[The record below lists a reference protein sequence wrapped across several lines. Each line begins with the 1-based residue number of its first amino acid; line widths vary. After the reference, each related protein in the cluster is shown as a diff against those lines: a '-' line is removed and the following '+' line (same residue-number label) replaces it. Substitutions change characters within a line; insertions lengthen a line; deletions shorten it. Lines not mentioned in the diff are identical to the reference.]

1 MKRLSFFILL
11 ICLVCTA
18 IVFSQNKAL
27 RLEGDKGHV
36 SSDSSAL
43 NFTGDFTV
51 SARIKATSGVKLP
64 PDSFP
69 NSWSAIITNSGGSV
83 TENLV
88 SKRNYTIWLNQ
99 EGFIHYTSTD
109 KGSQRAI
116 NSPVG
121 SISLD
126 KWYFLSLT
134 VTVNDKLRAYLNGKL
149 LGETTIGTPLSG
161 NSNFRIGWVNS
172 VEEEFFNPASFDG
185 VIDEVRLWNV
195 ARTEAEIQSTMNS
208 TLAGNEEGL
217 VGYWNFDDGTAKDLT
232 TNENDGEFQGN
243 TKIVEVPL
251 EIIEIGDFF
260 DPNNLDDETVSVL
273 IQKLSQNPDANVRV
287 SSAETLGRIGLVRKG
302 AEAAIPALIRALKDQ
317 DVGVRSSAAWALGRI
332 GKSAEAAIPTLIQ
345 VLKGQDVSVRKNAAY
360 ALMKIETPEAIKD
373 AVSAL
378 IQLLQSSGE
387 DVDYLKDWLVL
398 GPFPSA
404 DLEFDFLTDIG
415 GERNLNPKVGQQV
428 KAQDGQVLTW
438 KSYRSKGAVVN
449 LLEAIGKFENVTVY
463 AYCEIDN
470 EELKKHGYIGSDDG
484 VAVWING
491 QLVHKNNAARGVQLD
506 QDLFEIDTKK
516 DANRCLVKIT
526 QGVGDWGFAL
536 RFSDGDNRVLRE
548 NAAKALGQ
556 IGSEAAISALTQALQ
571 DESRDV
577 RLRTTKALARIRS
590 VDAVPSLIQALKD
603 QDVGVRSSV
612 AWALGQVG
620 SGAINAV
627 AKNAVPAL
635 IRALQDQDV
644 GVRSSAAWALGDPRS
659 RAINAVPDLRRA
671 LKDHDGAVRETPAWA
686 LGDIGSGAKDAVP
699 DLRRALLQ
707 DEDKSVRVAVAWALG
722 QVGTSEALQAV
733 EEYQS
738 QQ

>member
-1 MKRLSFFILL
+1 M
-11 ICLVCTA
+11 
-18 IVFSQNKAL
+18 

-36 SSDSSAL
+36 SSDSPAL

-99 EGFIHYTSTD
+99 RGFVHYTSTD
-109 KGSQRAI
+109 NGSQKAI

-149 LGETTIGTPLSG
+149 LGETTIGTPVSG

-195 ARTEAEIQSTMNS
+195 ARTEAELQSTMNS
-208 TLAGNEEGL
+208 ALSGNEEGL

-251 EIIEIGDFF
+251 AIIEIGDFF

-273 IQKLSQNPDANVRV
+273 IQQLSQNPDANVRV
-287 SSAETLGRIGLVRKG
+287 SSAETLGRIGRG
-302 AEAAIPALIRALKDQ
+302 AEAAIPALVRVLKDQ
-317 DVGVRSSAAWALGRI
+317 DV
-332 GKSAEAAIPTLIQ
+332 
-345 VLKGQDVSVRKNAAY
+345 SVRANMAH
-360 ALMKIETPEAIKD
+360 ALMEIETPEAIKD
-373 AVSAL
+373 AVPAL
-378 IQLLQSSGE
+378 IQLLQGPDE

-415 GERNLNPKVGQQV
+415 GEQNLNPKAGQQV

-438 KSYRSKGAVVN
+438 RSYRSKEAMVN

-463 AYCEIDN
+463 AYCEIAN

-491 QLVHKNNAARGVQLD
+491 QLVHKNNVARRVQLD
-506 QDLFEIDTKK
+506 QDLFEINTKK
-516 DANRCLVKIT
+516 DSNRCLVKIT

-536 RFSDGDNRVLRE
+536 RFSDNRVLRE

-577 RLRTTKALARIRS
+577 RLRITRALARIRL
-590 VDAVPSLIQALKD
+590 VD
-603 QDVGVRSSV
+603 
-612 AWALGQVG
+612 
-620 SGAINAV
+620 
-627 AKNAVPAL
+627 AVPAL

-644 GVRSSAAWALGDPRS
+644 GVRRSAADALGQIGSGAKD
-659 RAINAVPDLRRA
+659 AVPALIRA
-671 LKDHDGAVRETPAWA
+671 LQDQDGDVRSNTAWA

-699 DLRRALLQ
+699 DLIQALLQ
-707 DEDKSVRVAVAWALG
+707 DEDKSVRVAVVWTLG
-722 QVGTSEALQAV
+722 QIGTPEALKAV

>member
-1 MKRLSFFILL
+1 MCLILDKPDNRCVYNKGLKIFIMKRLSFFILL

-36 SSDSSAL
+36 SSDSPAL

-99 EGFIHYTSTD
+99 RGFVHYTSTD
-109 KGSQRAI
+109 NGSQKAI

-149 LGETTIGTPLSG
+149 LGETTIGTPVSG

-208 TLAGNEEGL
+208 TLAGTEEGL
-217 VGYWNFDDGTAKDLT
+217 VGYWNFDDGPAKDLT

-243 TKIVEVPL
+243 TEIVEVPL
-251 EIIEIGDFF
+251 ETIEIGDLF
-260 DPNNLDDETVSVL
+260 DPNNLDDEAVSVL
-273 IQKLSQNPDANVRV
+273 IQQLSQNPDANVRV
-287 SSAETLGRIGLVRKG
+287 SSAETLGRIGRG
-302 AEAAIPALIRALKDQ
+302 AEAAIPALVRVLKDQ
-317 DVGVRSSAAWALGRI
+317 DV
-332 GKSAEAAIPTLIQ
+332 
-345 VLKGQDVSVRKNAAY
+345 SVRAKMAH
-360 ALMKIETPEAIKD
+360 ALMEIETPEAIKD
-373 AVSAL
+373 AVPAL
-378 IQLLQSSGE
+378 IQLLQGPDE

-415 GERNLNPKVGQQV
+415 GEQNLNPKAGQQV

-438 KSYRSKGAVVN
+438 RSYRSKEAMVN

-463 AYCEIDN
+463 AY
-470 EELKKHGYIGSDDG
+470 
-484 VAVWING
+484 
-491 QLVHKNNAARGVQLD
+491 
-506 QDLFEIDTKK
+506 
-516 DANRCLVKIT
+516 
-526 QGVGDWGFAL
+526 
-536 RFSDGDNRVLRE
+536 
-548 NAAKALGQ
+548 
-556 IGSEAAISALTQALQ
+556 
-571 DESRDV
+571 
-577 RLRTTKALARIRS
+577 
-590 VDAVPSLIQALKD
+590 
-603 QDVGVRSSV
+603 
-612 AWALGQVG
+612 
-620 SGAINAV
+620 
-627 AKNAVPAL
+627 
-635 IRALQDQDV
+635 
-644 GVRSSAAWALGDPRS
+644 
-659 RAINAVPDLRRA
+659 
-671 LKDHDGAVRETPAWA
+671 
-686 LGDIGSGAKDAVP
+686 
-699 DLRRALLQ
+699 
-707 DEDKSVRVAVAWALG
+707 
-722 QVGTSEALQAV
+722 
-733 EEYQS
+733 
-738 QQ
+738 

>member
-1 MKRLSFFILL
+1 M
-11 ICLVCTA
+11 
-18 IVFSQNKAL
+18 

-36 SSDSSAL
+36 SSDSPAL

-99 EGFIHYTSTD
+99 RGFVHYTSTD
-109 KGSQRAI
+109 NGSQKAI

-149 LGETTIGTPLSG
+149 LGETTIGTPVSG

-195 ARTEAEIQSTMNS
+195 ARTEAELQSTMNS
-208 TLAGNEEGL
+208 ALSGNEEGL

-251 EIIEIGDFF
+251 AIIEIGDFF

-273 IQKLSQNPDANVRV
+273 IQQLSQNPDANVRV
-287 SSAETLGRIGLVRKG
+287 SSAETLGRIGRG
-302 AEAAIPALIRALKDQ
+302 AEAAIPDLVRVLKDQ
-317 DVGVRSSAAWALGRI
+317 DV
-332 GKSAEAAIPTLIQ
+332 
-345 VLKGQDVSVRKNAAY
+345 SVRANMAH
-360 ALMKIETPEAIKD
+360 ALMEIETPEAIKD
-373 AVSAL
+373 AVPAL
-378 IQLLQSSGE
+378 IQLLQGPDE

-415 GERNLNPKVGQQV
+415 GEQNLNPKAGQQV

-438 KSYRSKGAVVN
+438 RSYRSKEAMVN

-463 AYCEIDN
+463 AYCEIAN

-491 QLVHKNNAARGVQLD
+491 QLVHKNNVARRVQLD
-506 QDLFEIDTKK
+506 QDLFEINTKK
-516 DANRCLVKIT
+516 DSNRCLVKIT

-536 RFSDGDNRVLRE
+536 RFSDNRVLRE

-577 RLRTTKALARIRS
+577 RLRITRALARIRL
-590 VDAVPSLIQALKD
+590 VD
-603 QDVGVRSSV
+603 
-612 AWALGQVG
+612 
-620 SGAINAV
+620 
-627 AKNAVPAL
+627 AVPAL

-644 GVRSSAAWALGDPRS
+644 GVRRSVAYALGQIGSGAKDAVARDAVPALIRALQDQDVGVRRSAADALGQ
-659 RAINAVPDLRRA
+659 
-671 LKDHDGAVRETPAWA
+671 
-686 LGDIGSGAKDAVP
+686 IGSGAKDAVP
-699 DLRRALLQ
+699 ALIRALQDQDGDVRSNTAWALGGIGSGAKDAVSDLIQALLQ
-707 DEDKSVRVAVAWALG
+707 DEDKSVRVAVVWTLG
-722 QVGTSEALQAV
+722 QIGTPEALKAV

>member
-36 SSDSSAL
+36 SSDSPAL

-99 EGFIHYTSTD
+99 RGFVHYTSTD
-109 KGSQRAI
+109 NGSQKAI

-149 LGETTIGTPLSG
+149 LGETTIGTPVSG

-195 ARTEAEIQSTMNS
+195 ARTEAELQSTMNS
-208 TLAGNEEGL
+208 ALSGNEEGL

-232 TNENDGEFQGN
+232 TNENGGEFQGN

-251 EIIEIGDFF
+251 AIIEIGDFF

-273 IQKLSQNPDANVRV
+273 IQQLSQNPDANVRV
-287 SSAETLGRIGLVRKG
+287 SSAETLGRIGRG
-302 AEAAIPALIRALKDQ
+302 AEAAIPDLVRVLKDQ
-317 DVGVRSSAAWALGRI
+317 DV
-332 GKSAEAAIPTLIQ
+332 
-345 VLKGQDVSVRKNAAY
+345 SVRANMAH
-360 ALMKIETPEAIKD
+360 ALMEIETPEAIKD
-373 AVSAL
+373 AVPAL
-378 IQLLQSSGE
+378 IQLLQGPDE

-415 GERNLNPKVGQQV
+415 GEQNLNPKAGQQV

-438 KSYRSKGAVVN
+438 RSYRSKEAMVN

-463 AYCEIDN
+463 AYCEIAN

-491 QLVHKNNAARGVQLD
+491 QLVHKNNVARRVQLD
-506 QDLFEIDTKK
+506 QDLFEINTKK
-516 DANRCLVKIT
+516 DSNRCLVKIT

-536 RFSDGDNRVLRE
+536 RFSDNRVLRE

-577 RLRTTKALARIRS
+577 RLRITRALARIRL
-590 VDAVPSLIQALKD
+590 VD
-603 QDVGVRSSV
+603 
-612 AWALGQVG
+612 
-620 SGAINAV
+620 
-627 AKNAVPAL
+627 AVPAL

-644 GVRSSAAWALGDPRS
+644 GVRRSVAYALGQIGSGAKD
-659 RAINAVPDLRRA
+659 AVPALIRA
-671 LKDHDGAVRETPAWA
+671 LQDQDGDVRSNTAWA

-699 DLRRALLQ
+699 DLIQALLQ
-707 DEDKSVRVAVAWALG
+707 DEDKSVRVAVVWTLG
-722 QVGTSEALQAV
+722 QIGTPEALKAV

>member
-36 SSDSSAL
+36 SSDSPAL

-99 EGFIHYTSTD
+99 RGFVHYTSTD
-109 KGSQRAI
+109 NGSQKAI

-149 LGETTIGTPLSG
+149 LGETTIGTPVSG

-195 ARTEAEIQSTMNS
+195 ARTEAELQSTMNS
-208 TLAGNEEGL
+208 ALSGNEEGL

-251 EIIEIGDFF
+251 AIIEIGDFF

-273 IQKLSQNPDANVRV
+273 IQQLSQNPDANVRV
-287 SSAETLGRIGLVRKG
+287 SSAETLGRIGRGAEAAIPDLVRVLKDQDVSVRANVAYALGSIGRG
-302 AEAAIPALIRALKDQ
+302 AEAAIPALVRVLKDQ
-317 DVGVRSSAAWALGRI
+317 DV
-332 GKSAEAAIPTLIQ
+332 
-345 VLKGQDVSVRKNAAY
+345 SVRANMAH
-360 ALMKIETPEAIKD
+360 ALMEIETPEAIKD
-373 AVSAL
+373 AVPAL
-378 IQLLQSSGE
+378 IQLLQGPDE

-415 GERNLNPKVGQQV
+415 GEQNLNPKAGQQV

-438 KSYRSKGAVVN
+438 RSYRSKEAMVN

-463 AYCEIDN
+463 AYCEIAN

-491 QLVHKNNAARGVQLD
+491 QLVHKNNVARRVQLD
-506 QDLFEIDTKK
+506 QDLFEINTKK
-516 DANRCLVKIT
+516 DSNRCLVKIT

-536 RFSDGDNRVLRE
+536 RFSDNRVLRE

-577 RLRTTKALARIRS
+577 RLRITRALARIRL
-590 VDAVPSLIQALKD
+590 VD
-603 QDVGVRSSV
+603 
-612 AWALGQVG
+612 
-620 SGAINAV
+620 
-627 AKNAVPAL
+627 AVPAL

-644 GVRSSAAWALGDPRS
+644 GVRRSVAYALGQIGSGAKDAVARDAVPALIRALQDQDVGVRRSAADALGQIGSGAKD
-659 RAINAVPDLRRA
+659 AVPALIRA
-671 LKDHDGAVRETPAWA
+671 LQDQDGDVRSNTAWA

-699 DLRRALLQ
+699 DLIQALLQ
-707 DEDKSVRVAVAWALG
+707 DEDKSVRVAVVWTLG
-722 QVGTSEALQAV
+722 QIGTPEALKAV

>member
-36 SSDSSAL
+36 SSDSPAL

-99 EGFIHYTSTD
+99 RGFVHYTSTD
-109 KGSQRAI
+109 NGSQKAI

-149 LGETTIGTPLSG
+149 LGETTIGTPVSG

-195 ARTEAEIQSTMNS
+195 ARTEAELQSTMNS
-208 TLAGNEEGL
+208 ALSGNEEGL

-251 EIIEIGDFF
+251 AIIEIGDFF

-273 IQKLSQNPDANVRV
+273 IQQLSQNPDANVRV
-287 SSAETLGRIGLVRKG
+287 SSAETLGRIGRG
-302 AEAAIPALIRALKDQ
+302 AEAAIPALVRVLKDQ
-317 DVGVRSSAAWALGRI
+317 DV
-332 GKSAEAAIPTLIQ
+332 
-345 VLKGQDVSVRKNAAY
+345 SVRANMAH
-360 ALMKIETPEAIKD
+360 ALMEIETPEAIKD
-373 AVSAL
+373 AVPAL
-378 IQLLQSSGE
+378 IQLLQGPDE

-415 GERNLNPKVGQQV
+415 GEQNLNPKAGQQV

-438 KSYRSKGAVVN
+438 RSYRSKEAMVN

-463 AYCEIDN
+463 AYCEIAN

-491 QLVHKNNAARGVQLD
+491 QLVHKNNVARRVQLD
-506 QDLFEIDTKK
+506 QDLFEINTKK
-516 DANRCLVKIT
+516 DSNRCLVKIT

-536 RFSDGDNRVLRE
+536 RFSDNRVLRE

-577 RLRTTKALARIRS
+577 RLRITRALARIRL
-590 VDAVPSLIQALKD
+590 VD
-603 QDVGVRSSV
+603 
-612 AWALGQVG
+612 
-620 SGAINAV
+620 
-627 AKNAVPAL
+627 AVPAL

-644 GVRSSAAWALGDPRS
+644 GVRRSVAYALGQIGSGAKDAVARDAVPALIRALQDQDVGVRRSAADALGQIGSGAKD
-659 RAINAVPDLRRA
+659 AVPALIRA
-671 LKDHDGAVRETPAWA
+671 LQDQDGDVRSNTAWA

-699 DLRRALLQ
+699 DLIQALLQ
-707 DEDKSVRVAVAWALG
+707 DEDKSVRVAVVWTLG
-722 QVGTSEALQAV
+722 QIGTPEALKAV

>member
-36 SSDSSAL
+36 SSDSPAL

-99 EGFIHYTSTD
+99 RGFVHYTSTD
-109 KGSQRAI
+109 NGSQKAI

-149 LGETTIGTPLSG
+149 LGETTIGTPVSG

-195 ARTEAEIQSTMNS
+195 ARTEAELQSTMNS
-208 TLAGNEEGL
+208 ALSGNEEGL

-232 TNENDGEFQGN
+232 TNENGGEFQGN

-251 EIIEIGDFF
+251 AIIEIGDFF

-273 IQKLSQNPDANVRV
+273 IQQLSQNPDANVRV
-287 SSAETLGRIGLVRKG
+287 SSAETLGRIGRG
-302 AEAAIPALIRALKDQ
+302 AEAAIPDLVRVLKDQ
-317 DVGVRSSAAWALGRI
+317 DV
-332 GKSAEAAIPTLIQ
+332 
-345 VLKGQDVSVRKNAAY
+345 SVRANMAH
-360 ALMKIETPEAIKD
+360 ALMEIETPEAIKD
-373 AVSAL
+373 AVPAL
-378 IQLLQSSGE
+378 IQLLQGPDE

-415 GERNLNPKVGQQV
+415 GEQNLNPKAGQQV

-438 KSYRSKGAVVN
+438 RSYRSKEAMVN

-463 AYCEIDN
+463 AYCEIAN

-491 QLVHKNNAARGVQLD
+491 QLVHKNNVARRVQLD
-506 QDLFEIDTKK
+506 QDLFEINTKK
-516 DANRCLVKIT
+516 DSNRCLVKIT

-536 RFSDGDNRVLRE
+536 RFSDNRVLRE

-577 RLRTTKALARIRS
+577 RLRITRALARIRL
-590 VDAVPSLIQALKD
+590 VD
-603 QDVGVRSSV
+603 
-612 AWALGQVG
+612 
-620 SGAINAV
+620 
-627 AKNAVPAL
+627 AVPAL

-644 GVRSSAAWALGDPRS
+644 GVRRSVAYALGQIGSGAKDAVARDAVPALIRALQDQDVGVRRSAADALGQIGSGAKD
-659 RAINAVPDLRRA
+659 AVPALIRA
-671 LKDHDGAVRETPAWA
+671 LQDQDGDVRSNTAWA

-699 DLRRALLQ
+699 DLIQALLQ
-707 DEDKSVRVAVAWALG
+707 DEDKSVRVAVVWTLG
-722 QVGTSEALQAV
+722 QIGTPEALKAV

>member
-1 MKRLSFFILL
+1 
-11 ICLVCTA
+11 
-18 IVFSQNKAL
+18 L

-36 SSDSSAL
+36 SSDSPAL

-99 EGFIHYTSTD
+99 RGFVHYTSTD
-109 KGSQRAI
+109 NGSQKAI

-149 LGETTIGTPLSG
+149 LGETTIGTPVSG

-195 ARTEAEIQSTMNS
+195 ARTEAELQSTMNS
-208 TLAGNEEGL
+208 ALSGNEEGL

-232 TNENDGEFQGN
+232 TNENGGEFQGN

-251 EIIEIGDFF
+251 AIIEIGDFF

-273 IQKLSQNPDANVRV
+273 IQQLSQNPDANVRV
-287 SSAETLGRIGLVRKG
+287 SSAETLGRIGRG
-302 AEAAIPALIRALKDQ
+302 AEAAIPDLVRVLKDQ
-317 DVGVRSSAAWALGRI
+317 DV
-332 GKSAEAAIPTLIQ
+332 
-345 VLKGQDVSVRKNAAY
+345 SVRANMAH
-360 ALMKIETPEAIKD
+360 ALMEIETPEAIKD
-373 AVSAL
+373 AVPAL
-378 IQLLQSSGE
+378 IQLLQGPDE

-415 GERNLNPKVGQQV
+415 GEQNLNPKAGQQV

-438 KSYRSKGAVVN
+438 RSYRSKEAMVN

-463 AYCEIDN
+463 AYCEIAN

-491 QLVHKNNAARGVQLD
+491 QLVHKNNVARRVQLD
-506 QDLFEIDTKK
+506 QDLFEINTKK
-516 DANRCLVKIT
+516 DSNRCLVKIT

-536 RFSDGDNRVLRE
+536 RFSDNRVLRE

-577 RLRTTKALARIRS
+577 RLRITRALARIRL
-590 VDAVPSLIQALKD
+590 VD
-603 QDVGVRSSV
+603 
-612 AWALGQVG
+612 
-620 SGAINAV
+620 
-627 AKNAVPAL
+627 AVPAL

-644 GVRSSAAWALGDPRS
+644 GVRRSVAYALGQIGSGAKDAVARDAVPALIRALQDQDVGVRRSAADALGQIGSGAKD
-659 RAINAVPDLRRA
+659 AVPALIRA
-671 LKDHDGAVRETPAWA
+671 LQDQDGDVRSNTAWA

-699 DLRRALLQ
+699 DLIQALLQ
-707 DEDKSVRVAVAWALG
+707 DEDKSVRVAVVWTLG
-722 QVGTSEALQAV
+722 QIGTPEALKAV

>member
-36 SSDSSAL
+36 SSDSPAL

-99 EGFIHYTSTD
+99 RGFVHYTSTD
-109 KGSQRAI
+109 NGSQKAI

-149 LGETTIGTPLSG
+149 LGETTIGTPVSG

-195 ARTEAEIQSTMNS
+195 ARTEAELQSTMNS
-208 TLAGNEEGL
+208 ALSGNEEGL

-251 EIIEIGDFF
+251 AIIEIGDFF

-273 IQKLSQNPDANVRV
+273 IQQLSQNPDANVRV
-287 SSAETLGRIGLVRKG
+287 SSAETLGRIGRG
-302 AEAAIPALIRALKDQ
+302 AEAAIPALVRVLKDQ
-317 DVGVRSSAAWALGRI
+317 DV
-332 GKSAEAAIPTLIQ
+332 
-345 VLKGQDVSVRKNAAY
+345 SVRANMAH
-360 ALMKIETPEAIKD
+360 ALMEIETPEAIKD
-373 AVSAL
+373 AVPAL
-378 IQLLQSSGE
+378 IQLLQGPDE

-415 GERNLNPKVGQQV
+415 GEQNLNPKAGQQV

-438 KSYRSKGAVVN
+438 RSYRSKEAMVN

-463 AYCEIDN
+463 AYCEIAN

-491 QLVHKNNAARGVQLD
+491 QLVHKNNVARRVQLD
-506 QDLFEIDTKK
+506 QDLFEINTKK
-516 DANRCLVKIT
+516 DSNRCLVKIT

-536 RFSDGDNRVLRE
+536 RFSDNRVLRE

-577 RLRTTKALARIRS
+577 RLRITRALARIRL
-590 VDAVPSLIQALKD
+590 VD
-603 QDVGVRSSV
+603 
-612 AWALGQVG
+612 
-620 SGAINAV
+620 
-627 AKNAVPAL
+627 AVPAL

-644 GVRSSAAWALGDPRS
+644 GVRRSAADALGQIGSGAKD
-659 RAINAVPDLRRA
+659 AVPALIRA
-671 LKDHDGAVRETPAWA
+671 LQDQDGDVRSNTAWA

-699 DLRRALLQ
+699 DLIQALLQ
-707 DEDKSVRVAVAWALG
+707 DEDKSVRVAVVWTLG
-722 QVGTSEALQAV
+722 QIGTPEALKAV

>member
-36 SSDSSAL
+36 SSDSPAL

-99 EGFIHYTSTD
+99 RGFVHYTSTD
-109 KGSQRAI
+109 NGSQKAI

-149 LGETTIGTPLSG
+149 LGETTIGTPVSG

-195 ARTEAEIQSTMNS
+195 ARTEAELQSTMNS
-208 TLAGNEEGL
+208 ALSGNEEGL

-251 EIIEIGDFF
+251 AISEIGDFF

-273 IQKLSQNPDANVRV
+273 IQQLSQNPDANVRV
-287 SSAETLGRIGLVRKG
+287 SSAETLGRIGRG
-302 AEAAIPALIRALKDQ
+302 AEAAIPALVRVLKDQ
-317 DVGVRSSAAWALGRI
+317 DV
-332 GKSAEAAIPTLIQ
+332 
-345 VLKGQDVSVRKNAAY
+345 SVRANMAH
-360 ALMKIETPEAIKD
+360 ALMEIETPEAIKD
-373 AVSAL
+373 AVPAL
-378 IQLLQSSGE
+378 IQLLQGPDE

-415 GERNLNPKVGQQV
+415 GEQNLNPKAGQQV

-438 KSYRSKGAVVN
+438 RSYRSKEAMVN

-463 AYCEIDN
+463 AYCEIAN

-491 QLVHKNNAARGVQLD
+491 QLVHKNNVARRVQLD
-506 QDLFEIDTKK
+506 QDLFEINTKK
-516 DANRCLVKIT
+516 DSNRCLVKIT

-536 RFSDGDNRVLRE
+536 RFSDNRVLRE

-577 RLRTTKALARIRS
+577 RLRITRALARIRL
-590 VDAVPSLIQALKD
+590 VD
-603 QDVGVRSSV
+603 
-612 AWALGQVG
+612 
-620 SGAINAV
+620 
-627 AKNAVPAL
+627 AVPAL

-644 GVRSSAAWALGDPRS
+644 GVRRSVAYALGQIGSGAKD
-659 RAINAVPDLRRA
+659 AVPALIRA
-671 LKDHDGAVRETPAWA
+671 LQDQDGDVRSNTAWA

-699 DLRRALLQ
+699 DLIQALLQ
-707 DEDKSVRVAVAWALG
+707 DEDKSVRVAVVWTLG
-722 QVGTSEALQAV
+722 QIGTPEALKAV

>member
-36 SSDSSAL
+36 SSDSPAL

-99 EGFIHYTSTD
+99 RGFVHYTSTD
-109 KGSQRAI
+109 NGSQKAI

-149 LGETTIGTPLSG
+149 LGETTIGTPVSG

-195 ARTEAEIQSTMNS
+195 ARTEAELQSTMNS
-208 TLAGNEEGL
+208 ALSGNEEGL

-232 TNENDGEFQGN
+232 TNENGGEFQGN

-251 EIIEIGDFF
+251 AIIEIGDFF

-273 IQKLSQNPDANVRV
+273 IQQLSQNPDANVRV
-287 SSAETLGRIGLVRKG
+287 SSAETLGRIGRG
-302 AEAAIPALIRALKDQ
+302 AEAAIPALVRVLKDQ
-317 DVGVRSSAAWALGRI
+317 DV
-332 GKSAEAAIPTLIQ
+332 
-345 VLKGQDVSVRKNAAY
+345 SVRANMAH
-360 ALMKIETPEAIKD
+360 ALMEIETPEAIKD
-373 AVSAL
+373 AVPAL
-378 IQLLQSSGE
+378 IQLLQGPDE

-415 GERNLNPKVGQQV
+415 GEQNLNPKAGQQV

-438 KSYRSKGAVVN
+438 RSYRSKEAMVN

-463 AYCEIDN
+463 AYCEIAN

-491 QLVHKNNAARGVQLD
+491 QLVHKNNVARRVQLD
-506 QDLFEIDTKK
+506 QDLFEINTKK
-516 DANRCLVKIT
+516 DSNRCLVKIT

-536 RFSDGDNRVLRE
+536 RFSDNRVLRE

-577 RLRTTKALARIRS
+577 RLRITRALARIRL
-590 VDAVPSLIQALKD
+590 VD
-603 QDVGVRSSV
+603 
-612 AWALGQVG
+612 
-620 SGAINAV
+620 
-627 AKNAVPAL
+627 AVPAL

-644 GVRSSAAWALGDPRS
+644 GVRRSVAYALGQIGSGAKDAVARDAVPALIRALQDQDVGVRRSAADALGQIGSGAKD
-659 RAINAVPDLRRA
+659 AVPALIRA
-671 LKDHDGAVRETPAWA
+671 LQDQDGDVRSNTAWA

-699 DLRRALLQ
+699 DLIQALLQ
-707 DEDKSVRVAVAWALG
+707 DEDKSVRVAVVWTLG
-722 QVGTSEALQAV
+722 QIGTPEALKAV

>member
-36 SSDSSAL
+36 SSDSPAL

-99 EGFIHYTSTD
+99 RGFVHYTSTD
-109 KGSQRAI
+109 NGSQKAI

-149 LGETTIGTPLSG
+149 LGETTIGTPVSG

-195 ARTEAEIQSTMNS
+195 ARTEAELQSTMNS
-208 TLAGNEEGL
+208 ALSGNEEGL

-251 EIIEIGDFF
+251 AIIEIGDFF

-273 IQKLSQNPDANVRV
+273 IQQLSQNPDANVRV
-287 SSAETLGRIGLVRKG
+287 SSAETLGRIGRG
-302 AEAAIPALIRALKDQ
+302 AEAAIPDLVRVLKDQ
-317 DVGVRSSAAWALGRI
+317 DV
-332 GKSAEAAIPTLIQ
+332 
-345 VLKGQDVSVRKNAAY
+345 SVRANMAH
-360 ALMKIETPEAIKD
+360 ALMEIETPEAIKD
-373 AVSAL
+373 AVPAL
-378 IQLLQSSGE
+378 IQLLQGPDE

-415 GERNLNPKVGQQV
+415 GEQNLNPKAGQQV

-438 KSYRSKGAVVN
+438 RSYRSKEAMVN

-463 AYCEIDN
+463 AYCEIAN

-491 QLVHKNNAARGVQLD
+491 QLVHKNNVARRVQLD
-506 QDLFEIDTKK
+506 QDLFEINTKK
-516 DANRCLVKIT
+516 DSNRCLVKIT

-536 RFSDGDNRVLRE
+536 RFSDNRVLRE

-577 RLRTTKALARIRS
+577 RLRITRALARIRL
-590 VDAVPSLIQALKD
+590 VD
-603 QDVGVRSSV
+603 
-612 AWALGQVG
+612 
-620 SGAINAV
+620 
-627 AKNAVPAL
+627 AVPAL

-644 GVRSSAAWALGDPRS
+644 GVRRSVAYALGQIGSGAKDAVARDAVPALIRALQDQDVGVRRSAADALGQIGSGAKD
-659 RAINAVPDLRRA
+659 AVPALIRA
-671 LKDHDGAVRETPAWA
+671 LQDQDGDVRSNTAWA

-699 DLRRALLQ
+699 DLIQALLQ
-707 DEDKSVRVAVAWALG
+707 DEDKSVRVAVVWTLG
-722 QVGTSEALQAV
+722 QIGTPEALKAV

>member
-1 MKRLSFFILL
+1 M
-11 ICLVCTA
+11 
-18 IVFSQNKAL
+18 
-27 RLEGDKGHV
+27 E
-36 SSDSSAL
+36 
-43 NFTGDFTV
+43 
-51 SARIKATSGVKLP
+51 
-64 PDSFP
+64 
-69 NSWSAIITNSGGSV
+69 
-83 TENLV
+83 
-88 SKRNYTIWLNQ
+88 
-99 EGFIHYTSTD
+99 
-109 KGSQRAI
+109 
-116 NSPVG
+116 
-121 SISLD
+121 
-126 KWYFLSLT
+126 
-134 VTVNDKLRAYLNGKL
+134 
-149 LGETTIGTPLSG
+149 
-161 NSNFRIGWVNS
+161 
-172 VEEEFFNPASFDG
+172 
-185 VIDEVRLWNV
+185 
-195 ARTEAEIQSTMNS
+195 
-208 TLAGNEEGL
+208 
-217 VGYWNFDDGTAKDLT
+217 
-232 TNENDGEFQGN
+232 
-243 TKIVEVPL
+243 
-251 EIIEIGDFF
+251 
-260 DPNNLDDETVSVL
+260 
-273 IQKLSQNPDANVRV
+273 
-287 SSAETLGRIGLVRKG
+287 
-302 AEAAIPALIRALKDQ
+302 
-317 DVGVRSSAAWALGRI
+317 
-332 GKSAEAAIPTLIQ
+332 
-345 VLKGQDVSVRKNAAY
+345 
-360 ALMKIETPEAIKD
+360 IETPEAVND

-387 DVDYLKDWLVL
+387 DVDYLKDWLIL

-438 KSYRSKGAVVN
+438 KSYQSKGAVVN
-449 LLEAIGKFENVTVY
+449 LLEAIGKFENVTAY

-536 RFSDGDNRVLRE
+536 RFSDDDNKVLRE

-556 IGSEAAISALTQALQ
+556 IGLEAAISALTQALQ

-627 AKNAVPAL
+627 AINAVPAL

-644 GVRSSAAWALGDPRS
+644 GVRSSAAWALG
-659 RAINAVPDLRRA
+659 N
-671 LKDHDGAVRETPAWA
+671 
-686 LGDIGSGAKDAVP
+686 IGSGAKDAVP
-699 DLRRALLQ
+699 DLIRALLQ
-707 DEDKSVRVAVAWALG
+707 DENKSVRVAVAWALG
-722 QVGTSEALQAV
+722 RLGTPEALKAV
-733 EEYQS
+733 EEYQL

>member
-36 SSDSSAL
+36 SSDSPAL

-99 EGFIHYTSTD
+99 RGFVHYTSTD
-109 KGSQRAI
+109 NGSQKAI

-149 LGETTIGTPLSG
+149 LGETTIGTPVSG

-195 ARTEAEIQSTMNS
+195 ARTEAELQSTMNS
-208 TLAGNEEGL
+208 ALSGNEEGL

-232 TNENDGEFQGN
+232 TNENGGEFQGN

-251 EIIEIGDFF
+251 AIIEIGDFF

-273 IQKLSQNPDANVRV
+273 IQQLSQNPDANVRV
-287 SSAETLGRIGLVRKG
+287 SSAETLGRIGRG
-302 AEAAIPALIRALKDQ
+302 AEAAIPDLVRVLKDQ
-317 DVGVRSSAAWALGRI
+317 DV
-332 GKSAEAAIPTLIQ
+332 
-345 VLKGQDVSVRKNAAY
+345 SVRANMAH
-360 ALMKIETPEAIKD
+360 ALMEIETPEAIKD
-373 AVSAL
+373 AVPAL
-378 IQLLQSSGE
+378 IQLLQGPDE

-415 GERNLNPKVGQQV
+415 GEQNLNPKAGQQV

-438 KSYRSKGAVVN
+438 RSYRSKEAMVN

-463 AYCEIDN
+463 AYCEIAN

-491 QLVHKNNAARGVQLD
+491 QLVHKNNVARRVQLD
-506 QDLFEIDTKK
+506 QDLFEINTKK
-516 DANRCLVKIT
+516 DSNRCLVKIT

-536 RFSDGDNRVLRE
+536 RFSDNRVLRE

-577 RLRTTKALARIRS
+577 RLRITRALARIRL
-590 VDAVPSLIQALKD
+590 VD
-603 QDVGVRSSV
+603 
-612 AWALGQVG
+612 
-620 SGAINAV
+620 
-627 AKNAVPAL
+627 AVPAL

-644 GVRSSAAWALGDPRS
+644 GVRRSAADALGQIGSGAKD
-659 RAINAVPDLRRA
+659 AVPALIRA
-671 LKDHDGAVRETPAWA
+671 LQDQDGDVRSNTAWA

-699 DLRRALLQ
+699 DLIQALLQ
-707 DEDKSVRVAVAWALG
+707 DEDKSVRVAVVWTLG
-722 QVGTSEALQAV
+722 QIGTPEALKAV

>member
-11 ICLVCTA
+11 ICLACPA

-36 SSDSSAL
+36 SSDSPAL

-99 EGFIHYTSTD
+99 RGFVHYTSTD
-109 KGSQRAI
+109 NGSQKAI

-149 LGETTIGTPLSG
+149 LGETTIGTPVSG

-195 ARTEAEIQSTMNS
+195 ARTEAELQSTMNS
-208 TLAGNEEGL
+208 ALSGNEEGL

-251 EIIEIGDFF
+251 AIIEIGDFF

-273 IQKLSQNPDANVRV
+273 IQQLSQNPDANVRV
-287 SSAETLGRIGLVRKG
+287 SSAETLGRIGRG
-302 AEAAIPALIRALKDQ
+302 AEAAIPDLVRVLKDQ
-317 DVGVRSSAAWALGRI
+317 DV
-332 GKSAEAAIPTLIQ
+332 
-345 VLKGQDVSVRKNAAY
+345 SVRANMAH
-360 ALMKIETPEAIKD
+360 ALMEIETPEAIKD
-373 AVSAL
+373 AVPAL
-378 IQLLQSSGE
+378 IQLLQGPDE

-415 GERNLNPKVGQQV
+415 GEQNLNPKAGQQV

-438 KSYRSKGAVVN
+438 RSYRSKEAMVN

-463 AYCEIDN
+463 AYCEIAN

-491 QLVHKNNAARGVQLD
+491 QLVHKNNVARRVQLD
-506 QDLFEIDTKK
+506 QDLFEINTKK
-516 DANRCLVKIT
+516 DSNRCLVKIT

-536 RFSDGDNRVLRE
+536 RFSDNRVLRE

-577 RLRTTKALARIRS
+577 RLRITRALARIRL
-590 VDAVPSLIQALKD
+590 VD
-603 QDVGVRSSV
+603 
-612 AWALGQVG
+612 
-620 SGAINAV
+620 
-627 AKNAVPAL
+627 AVPAL

-644 GVRSSAAWALGDPRS
+644 GVRRSVAYALGQIGSGAKDAVARDAVPALIRALQDQDVGVRRSAADALGQIGSGAKD
-659 RAINAVPDLRRA
+659 AVPALIRA
-671 LKDHDGAVRETPAWA
+671 LQDQDGDVRSNTAWA

-699 DLRRALLQ
+699 DLIQALLQ
-707 DEDKSVRVAVAWALG
+707 DEDKSVRVAVVWTLG
-722 QVGTSEALQAV
+722 QIGTPEALKAV